1 MYNQTIFKTFILAGI
16 ILFFSCDK
24 DNYLSDVDPCAGE
37 IFTLSIDKEITVPL
51 RCFIEHTQA
60 NDRYLVYQGYERNNS
75 QQKHIMVVD
84 KSDNSLKD
92 FPFTGNMSEFVLVDD
107 KIYFYVYGER
117 ILQSM
122 DLLTGSVSAL
132 PVEMNNN
139 YFSCKQI
146 FNFENTL
153 YFLFANKSAN
163 KFNVISYH
171 IPTGQAKE
179 VLSVFDIKNTEIDG
193 WKEAFMK
200 MYRNQ
205 SGDLCLWIMYAND
218 AVYHEFV
225 VYSFNLD
232 QQKEEHVFII
242 DQVSQSSSTL
252 IKYDPYQPYFVLHT
266 FSFESNLSLKYVIN
280 CLTGEVN
287 KFSDKHHIKLPYVIR
302 PTGSITDLRTKNVIR
317 SFNIPVRGNADWLD
331 YDAKGNQMI
340 YEDGSS
346 ILFLDLSTNCFVKQV
361 TTTYKA
367 IFDFDKKVLY
377 DYDYGDVGSSDLIRI
392 VSF

>member
-1 MYNQTIFKTFILAGI
+1 MFNQTIFITFILAGI

-24 DNYLSDVDPCAGE
+24 DNNLSDVDACAGE
-37 IFTLSIDKEITVPL
+37 IVSLSIDKEIEIPVS
-51 RCFIEHTQA
+51 CYIQQKQD
-60 NDRYLVYQGYERNNS
+60 NDRFAIYKGHERNDIRQN
-75 QQKHIMVVD
+75 HIMVMD
-84 KSDNSLKD
+84 KSDHSLKD
-92 FPFTGNMSEFVLVDD
+92 LPFTGSMSKFVLVDD

-146 FNFENTL
+146 FHFENTL
-153 YFLFANKSAN
+153 YFLFANKSGN

-171 IPTGQAKE
+171 IPTGQVK
-179 VLSVFDIKNTEIDG
+179 VVISVFDIKNTKIDAWG
-193 WKEAFMK
+193 SAFMK

-205 SGDLCLWIMYAND
+205 TGDLCFWFIYANRE
-218 AVYHEFV
+218 VYHEHV
-225 VYSFNLD
+225 VYSYNLD
-232 QQKEEHVFII
+232 QQKEEYVFII
-242 DQVSQSSSTL
+242 DQISPSSNSQVN
-252 IKYDPYQPYFVLHT
+252 DDEDQPYFVLST
-266 FSFESNLSLKYVIN
+266 ISLESRLSVKYVIN

-287 KFSDKHHIKLPYVIR
+287 KYSDKHLIKLPYVIR
-302 PTGSITDLRTKNVIR
+302 PNGIITDLRTNNISR

-331 YDAKGNQMI
+331 YDVAGNQMI
-340 YEDGSS
+340 YEDRSM
-346 ILFLDLSTNCFVKQV
+346 ILFLDLNTNCFVKQV
-361 TTTYKA
+361 TTTYNA

-377 DYDYGDVGSSDLIRI
+377 DYDYGDTNSSDIIRM